1 MTHLPHP
8 DHQPEFYDSVAM
20 KRLFAW
26 VLDTIVIVLLS
37 VIVVMLTAF
46 VGVFIWPLLYLVI
59 GFIYRVATLASG
71 SATWGMRFVGVEI
84 RDAHGARLDTG
95 LALAHTAGYT
105 FSMTLPVIQAISA
118 IMMLTSA
125 RAQGLTDAMLGTVA
139 LNKRAVA

>member
-26 VLDTIVIVLLS
+26 VLDTIVILMLS
-37 VIVVMLTAF
+37 VIIVMLTAF

-59 GFIYRVATLASG
+59 GFIYRVSTLASG
-71 SATWGMRFVGVEI
+71 SATWGMRFVGIEI
-84 RDAHGARLDTG
+84 RDAYGARLDAG

-105 FSMTLPVIQAISA
+105 FSMALPVIQAVSA

-125 RAQGLTDAMLGTVA
+125 RAQGLTDALLGTVA